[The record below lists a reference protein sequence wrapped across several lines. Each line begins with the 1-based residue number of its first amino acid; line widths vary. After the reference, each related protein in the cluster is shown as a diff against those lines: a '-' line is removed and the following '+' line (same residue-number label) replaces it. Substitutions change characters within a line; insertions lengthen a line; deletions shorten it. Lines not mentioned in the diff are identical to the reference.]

1 MKNNL
6 FHIISKNIQKNKTFA
21 LVTVISVS
29 GSTPSKPG
37 FRMVVYPDSTS
48 EGTVGGGQLEN
59 ISIKKSVEMLKQKK
73 KSELNTYKLDQD
85 LNMACGG
92 KIDVLFE
99 TFDKPTLHL
108 IGTGHVAQAIA
119 PLALNCDF
127 AVSIYD
133 DRKEYLELAEFPES
147 VGRYAGKIPE
157 ITDDISSDLGDYFVV
172 LTYDHKLDRQA
183 VYSLMQKQ
191 KFSYLGVIGS
201 KNKAVKIKKHL
212 KDQGIEQNK
221 IENLRTP
228 VGLPIGAET
237 PAEIAVSI
245 VGDLIACRAGKTLPK
260 W

>member
-6 FHIISKNIQKNKTFA
+6 FHTISKNIQENRTFA

-37 FRMVVYPDSTS
+37 FRMVVYSDSTS

-59 ISIKKSVEMLKQKK
+59 ISIKRSVEMLEQKK

-108 IGTGHVAQAIA
+108 IGAGHVAQAIA

-127 AVSIYD
+127 AVKIYD
-133 DRKEYLELAEFPES
+133 DRKDYLELAELPVS
-147 VGRYAGKIPE
+147 VDKYAGKITE
-157 ITDDISSDLGDYFVV
+157 IINDIPSDMGDYFVV

-183 VYSLMQKQ
+183 VHSLMQKP

-201 KNKAVKIKKHL
+201 KNKAVKIKIYL
-212 KDQGIEQNK
+212 KNQGIEQSK
-221 IENLRTP
+221 IEKLRTP

-245 VGDLIACRAGKTLPK
+245 VGDLIACRAGKTLPT